1 MKENI
6 SNNTNGNDNK
16 DSIISD
22 KLNFNIDSEISPKNA
37 EDNNSEN
44 EINNESE
51 DEMSILTDYNEF
63 SIFNSNEKNQLK
75 SNNDDKK
82 IYNYLIKNYKTRE
95 NVEEFMDF
103 FYPEGLKDTP
113 DMKAVE
119 FYLIGV
125 FEDLSYYQVWMS
137 DKSLANTI
145 QELRDKYNI
154 FYWRRIKGD
163 GNCYYRSILI
173 NYIEILIT
181 NSIKNDNPSI
191 FFCFI
196 KEIFFTKFPEEISSF
211 QKKLLTIL
219 LLIDEHIQ
227 KKRK

>member
-1 MKENI
+1 
-6 SNNTNGNDNK
+6 
-16 DSIISD
+16 
-22 KLNFNIDSEISPKNA
+22 
-37 EDNNSEN
+37 
-44 EINNESE
+44 
-51 DEMSILTDYNEF
+51 
-63 SIFNSNEKNQLK
+63 
-75 SNNDDKK
+75 
-82 IYNYLIKNYKTRE
+82 
-95 NVEEFMDF
+95 
-103 FYPEGLKDTP
+103 
-113 DMKAVE
+113 MKAVE

-211 QKKLLTIL
+211 QKITY
-219 LLIDEHIQ
+219 HIIIN
-227 KKRK
+227 R